1 MSLDLKLAL
10 SLLSLDLYIMLKME
24 PSRYTYILPPILY
37 PNGRHYLK
45 FGAHD
50 LSRELRTKESI
61 EKNIS
66 RPKQY
71 EYLQEDVTIHYRI
84 GPDPS
89 HVRKLVNWQSSKNFL
104 NVLIYLS
111 KGQWGASSHT
121 KSLSHRCDWRFLC
134 HLKHSG
140 QDCAFCWHPRYGEK
154 HWYIFLN
161 SPNDDQSWLLKSNV
175 DPNHINPNIDHMK
188 PKLGDGL
195 VLAAGGCGH
204 AAKGAD
210 EIGETFSDEID
221 ELLRLVSIIRCRGE
235 ICHYRHWR
243 RQCKIFASDVNFS
256 RNNTIYNIKESTK
269 YILSLFDL

>member
-89 HVRKLVNWQSSKNFL
+89 HVRKLVN
-104 NVLIYLS
+104 
-111 KGQWGASSHT
+111 
-121 KSLSHRCDWRFLC
+121 
-134 HLKHSG
+134 
-140 QDCAFCWHPRYGEK
+140 
-154 HWYIFLN
+154 
-161 SPNDDQSWLLKSNV
+161 
-175 DPNHINPNIDHMK
+175 
-188 PKLGDGL
+188 
-195 VLAAGGCGH
+195 
-204 AAKGAD
+204 
-210 EIGETFSDEID
+210 
-221 ELLRLVSIIRCRGE
+221 
-235 ICHYRHWR
+235 
-243 RQCKIFASDVNFS
+243 
-256 RNNTIYNIKESTK
+256 
-269 YILSLFDL
+269 

>member
-89 HVRKLVNWQSSKNFL
+89 HVRKLVNWQSSKNFS

-154 HWYIFLN
+154 HWYIF
-161 SPNDDQSWLLKSNV
+161 S
-175 DPNHINPNIDHMK
+175 
-188 PKLGDGL
+188 
-195 VLAAGGCGH
+195 
-204 AAKGAD
+204 
-210 EIGETFSDEID
+210 
-221 ELLRLVSIIRCRGE
+221 
-235 ICHYRHWR
+235 
-243 RQCKIFASDVNFS
+243 
-256 RNNTIYNIKESTK
+256 
-269 YILSLFDL
+269 